1 VGDHAGILGAVVFVH
16 FWLYLTSPGLKM
28 STFLTFTQ
36 GQDSSDPLFYFIYF
50 FFPST
55 KFSHTFSYPVTRVF
69 KVALPVFDDSMIYLL
84 SNCVRHPNLEI
95 IDIRGA
101 PF

>member
-36 GQDSSDPLFYFIYF
+36 GQDSSDPF
-50 FFPST
+50 FFLSPST

-95 IDIRGA
+95 IHIRGA